1 MLKTFFVELLNI
13 FKYSGT
19 FLKEVIKKQG
29 IIWLLIFL
37 QMVIVMPLAYFYGKL
52 EFAALS
58 NLNKFLICLG
68 GVVLA
73 VLFFFMFK
81 IVYDMASIGFKKEKI
96 SYLRIFLSLLLL
108 GIINCSPWLFLNIM
122 YKLSTIFP
130 AYAVVFKM
138 LLNVLSCIFYFA
150 FSLSLASIVKWSE
163 KNIFVALLN
172 GIKTFLSKIGL
183 VILVVSA
190 CYLLAKII
198 AFLLCTIIYAIAIYF
213 NFIDEAFAFVVQT
226 AVNFYSLY
234 IIAALY
240 IGAQIKVL
248 GIEENEKPEENTV

>member
-58 NLNKFLICLG
+58 NLNKFLLCLG

-81 IVYDMASIGFKKEKI
+81 IVYDMASIGFKRDKKI
-96 SYLRIFLSLLLL
+96 LR
-108 GIINCSPWLFLNIM
+108 
-122 YKLSTIFP
+122 
-130 AYAVVFKM
+130 
-138 LLNVLSCIFYFA
+138 
-150 FSLSLASIVKWSE
+150 
-163 KNIFVALLN
+163 
-172 GIKTFLSKIGL
+172 
-183 VILVVSA
+183 
-190 CYLLAKII
+190 
-198 AFLLCTIIYAIAIYF
+198 
-213 NFIDEAFAFVVQT
+213 
-226 AVNFYSLY
+226 
-234 IIAALY
+234 
-240 IGAQIKVL
+240 
-248 GIEENEKPEENTV
+248 